1 MYIYSYLEIVQNSN
15 LNLAKI
21 IISTSNKNPLM
32 ILQHPSLYIAY
43 TQSFNLKF
51 NIVIITNL

>member
-1 MYIYSYLEIVQNSN
+1 MYIYSYVEIFLNSN

-32 ILQHPSLYIAY
+32 ILQQPSHYIAY
-43 TQSFNLKF
+43 TQSFNPES
-51 NIVIITNL
+51 NIVFITNL